1 MKRSDKI
8 FTAIMLIAV
17 IGFGFWMGGASGVV
31 NTIIAFLQQ
40 TFIIFVCIFTLM
52 LLCVFF
58 PKIRN
63 FFDKSNK
70 N

>member
-17 IGFGFWMGGASGVV
+17 IGFGFWMGGASGIIDAIVV
-31 NTIIAFLQQ
+31 FIQQ
-40 TFIIFVCIFTLM
+40 TFIIFVCIFALM

-63 FFDKSNK
+63 FFDKSDK
-70 N
+70 